1 MLKYDLNTV
10 NVLACMTETMFGVT
24 ELLQVISMQISSQ
37 VTKSM
42 SMQSQKC
49 PVMFH
54 ESVLKLGQARQH
66 ASTMYNTK
74 QQQLN
79 ADFTTDSF
87 LELWLLLY
95 K

>member
-1 MLKYDLNTV
+1 M
-10 NVLACMTETMFGVT
+10 
-24 ELLQVISMQISSQ
+24 QVSTQ
-37 VTKSM
+37 VAKPM

-54 ESVLKLGQARQH
+54 KSVLKQGQARQH
-66 ASTMYNTK
+66 ASTIYNTK